1 VASYADFDL
10 TGQGGIRFLTEY
22 SKFRSDICETVE
34 GQEKRI
40 KALED
45 KIHVYEEMVR
55 ILGGRV

>member
-1 VASYADFDL
+1 VASYADFDMMGKGSL
-10 TGQGGIRFLTEY
+10 RFLNEY
-22 SKFRSDICETVE
+22 GDFRRDICKTV
-34 GQEKRI
+34 QEQGEQI